1 MVGNANT
8 HDLTVLSF
16 FLISWLFGIW
26 GIFAGRKINQNIAEM
41 KKLEQIVLLLT
52 CFCVVAVAAIQRDG
66 NILGH
71 DLNAQSDTTQAEA
84 PRVEPMKTLSDGTQ
98 VINTTD
104 LGKDISGYG
113 GAVPLEIY
121 LKDGKI
127 EKVEALKNSETPD
140 FFKAASPLLSRWN
153 GKTPDEAL
161 NMKVDA
167 VSGATFS
174 SRGIIGNMRAGLQ
187 YASKNA
193 ATTSFF
199 DKMDLSAKS
208 IIGLIVVLMGAILP
222 LFLHSKRY
230 HTLQLWLNVVV
241 LGLWSGTF
249 LSWSL
254 FVNFMSSGINVWV
267 SLIPIVMLIT
277 AFIYPLFG
285 KKNYYCTNICPFGS
299 AQDLAAKANKKH
311 KLKLGQNAVKRLGYF
326 RQLLFAVLMVLMLT
340 GVFFD
345 WMNYELFTAFIFQS
359 ASVVVIALAVLVV
372 ILAVFIPRP
381 YCRFVCPT
389 GTLFKLSQNQ
399 K

>member
-1 MVGNANT
+1 
-8 HDLTVLSF
+8 
-16 FLISWLFGIW
+16 
-26 GIFAGRKINQNIAEM
+26 M
-41 KKLEQIVLLLT
+41 KKLEQILLLLT

-66 NILGH
+66 KILGH
-71 DLNAQSDTTQAEA
+71 DLKASADTVGVEA
-84 PRVEPMKTLSDGTQ
+84 AKKVEPMTTLADGTQ
-98 VINTTD
+98 VVNTTE
-104 LGKDISGYG
+104 LGKDVSGYG

-127 EKVEALKNSETPD
+127 EKVVALKNSETPD
-140 FFKAASPLLSRWN
+140 FFQAASSLLSHWN

-161 NMKVDA
+161 KMKVDA

-187 YASKNA
+187 YAGKNA
-193 ATTSFF
+193 AKTSIV
-199 DKMDLSAKS
+199 DKMDLSVKT
-208 IIGLIVVLMGAILP
+208 IIGLIVVLMGAIIP

-254 FVNFMSSGINVWV
+254 FVNFMSGGINVWV

-359 ASVVVIALAVLVV
+359 ASLVVIVLAVLVV
-372 ILAVFIPRP
+372 VLAVFIPRP